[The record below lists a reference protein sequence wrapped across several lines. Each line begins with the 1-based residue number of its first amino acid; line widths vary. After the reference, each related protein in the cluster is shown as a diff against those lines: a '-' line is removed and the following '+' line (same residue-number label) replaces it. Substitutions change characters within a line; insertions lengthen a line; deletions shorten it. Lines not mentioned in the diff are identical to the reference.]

1 MKNIFKLNTIFKRV
15 MTLVIFLVVLISF
28 SLNAIS
34 FFVSE
39 NELSKEYEK
48 SLINKATDSAIII
61 QERLAR
67 KVIELEALAN
77 QPDIQSNNWDEQLP
91 ILNAEAERLNY
102 EGIAIVDLKGQAHYT
117 DGETIDLS
125 DRPYVQEALTGKSTM
140 SEVIISRKTNA
151 PALLIAV
158 PIIKQDQTQQLLL
171 ARIDGYYLSDIVED
185 IRVGETGFTYIVS
198 DSGRILA
205 HQNKDLVLQE
215 TNYITLAE
223 TDATYDEYAKLLKN
237 IITDRNGTKEFKD
250 ADGKQMIA
258 YTTIPGTKWVII
270 TGALSSEITAGL
282 NNILLYSVILSFVFI
297 FIGIIVAYPFSHSLS
312 KAIKRVEWNGLQLAK
327 GDFTI
332 PVDEKL
338 LLRKD
343 ELGSLGRSFEEMRT
357 QLKLMIDQ
365 LRAIS
370 DQVVVSSNDMHSSST
385 QVAEATD
392 HIASTMEDIAGNAQA
407 SASASHQTSTSMNE
421 TNTGLHRITVS
432 ANHVFETASE
442 SNKLSAN
449 GTAMMNDAMTQMD
462 NIYHSV
468 VQSSDLIE
476 QLAIQ
481 TEEVRN
487 FVDII
492 SSIANETNLLALNA
506 SIEAARAG
514 DEGRGFSVIAQ
525 QVHKLAAQSQ
535 ISAKQAIEIVEH
547 ITTSTTKVMN
557 AMEKGQLE
565 VNGGVQAIKEAEHAF
580 LKINNSMQVMT
591 SDLEEISAASQQL
604 AAASD
609 EVTGQMN
616 GMNQLAQQTAASTE
630 SILAAT
636 EEQTASL
643 QEVASVS
650 SELRSMA
657 LNMNEQMKKF
667 KTK

>member
-1 MKNIFKLNTIFKRV
+1 MKNFFKLNTIFKKI
-15 MTLVIFLVVLISF
+15 MTLVIFLTVLISF
-28 SLNAIS
+28 SLNAVS

-39 NELSKEYEK
+39 KELSNEYEK
-48 SLINKATDSAIII
+48 SLMSKATDSSVII

-67 KVIELEALAN
+67 KVSELEALAN
-77 QPDIQSNNWDEQLP
+77 QPGIQSNNWDEQLP
-91 ILNAEAERLNY
+91 VLNTEAERLNY

-125 DRPYVQEALTGKSTM
+125 DRSYVQEALKGKSM
-140 SEVIISRKTNA
+140 ISEVIISRKTNA

-158 PIIKQDQTQQLLL
+158 PVIKQDQIQQLLL

-198 DSGRILA
+198 DSGKILA

-215 TNYITLAE
+215 TNYITLAK
-223 TDATYDEYAKLLKN
+223 TDATYDEYAKLLKDV
-237 IITDRNGTKEFKD
+237 ITEHSGTKKFKD
-250 ADGKQMIA
+250 ADGKKMIA
-258 YTTIPGTKWVII
+258 FTTIPGTNWVMI
-270 TGALSSEITAGL
+270 TGALASEITDGL
-282 NNILLYSVILSFVFI
+282 NNILKYSAILSYVFI
-297 FIGIIVAYPFSHSLS
+297 FIGIIVAYPFSRSLA

-343 ELGSLGRSFEEMRT
+343 ELGSLGRSFEDMRT
-357 QLKLMIDQ
+357 QLKQMIDQ

-370 DQVVVSSNDMHSSST
+370 DQVVVSSDDMYSSST

-407 SASASHQTSTSMNE
+407 SAKASQLTSTSMNE
-421 TNTGLHRITVS
+421 TNAGLHRITLS
-432 ANHVFETASE
+432 ANHVFEAASV
-442 SNKLSAN
+442 SNKLAAN
-449 GTAMMNDAMTQMD
+449 GTKMMNGAMTQMD

-468 VQSSDLIE
+468 AQSSELLE
-476 QLAIQ
+476 QLAKQ
-481 TEEVRN
+481 TEEVRS
-487 FVDII
+487 FVDVI

-535 ISAKQAIEIVEH
+535 TSAKQAIEIVEH
-547 ITTSTTKVMN
+547 ITNSTTKVMT
-557 AMEKGQLE
+557 AMGKGQVE
-565 VNGGVQAIKEAEHAF
+565 VNSGVQAIKEAEHAF
-580 LKINNSMQVMT
+580 LKINNSMQEMT
-591 SDLEEISAASQQL
+591 GDLEEISAASQL
-604 AAASD
+604 LTVASD
-609 EVTGQMN
+609 EVTGQMS
-616 GMNQLAQQTAASTE
+616 GMNQMAQQTAASSE

-643 QEVASVS
+643 QEVASGS
-650 SELRSMA
+650 SELRNMA

>member
-1 MKNIFKLNTIFKRV
+1 MKNIFNLNTIFKKV
-15 MTLVIFLVVLISF
+15 MTLVISLTILISF
-28 SLNAIS
+28 SLNAVS

-39 NELSKEYEK
+39 NELSNEYEK
-48 SLINKATDSAIII
+48 SLISKATDSAIII
-61 QERLAR
+61 QERLSR
-67 KVIELEALAN
+67 KLIELESLAN
-77 QPDIQSNNWDEQLP
+77 QPGIQSNNWNEQLP

-117 DGETIDLS
+117 DGETLDLS

-158 PIIKQDQTQQLLL
+158 PIIKQDQIQQLLL

-198 DSGRILA
+198 ESGKILA

-223 TDATYDEYAKLLKN
+223 TDATYAEYAKLLKSV
-237 IITDRNGTKEFKD
+237 ISEHNGAKEVKD
-250 ADGKQMIA
+250 ANGKQMIA

-282 NNILLYSVILSFVFI
+282 NNILQYSIILSFVFI
-297 FIGIIVAYPFSHSLS
+297 FIGIIAAYPFSRSLS

-343 ELGSLGRSFEEMRT
+343 ELGSLARSFEDMRT
-357 QLKLMIDQ
+357 QLMLMINQ

-385 QVAEATD
+385 QVSEATD

-407 SASASHQTSTSMNE
+407 SANASQQTSMSMNE
-421 TNTGLHRITVS
+421 TNAGLHRITIS
-432 ANHVFETASE
+432 ATHVFEVASA
-442 SNKLSAN
+442 SNKLATN
-449 GTAMMNDAMTQMD
+449 GTNMMTGAMTQMD

-468 VQSSDLIE
+468 VQSSELLE

-481 TEEVRN
+481 TEEVRS
-487 FVDII
+487 FVDVI

-535 ISAKQAIEIVEH
+535 TSAKQAIEIVEH
-547 ITTSTTKVMN
+547 ITNSTTKVMT
-557 AMEKGQLE
+557 AMEKGQVE
-565 VNGGVQAIKEAEHAF
+565 VNSGVQAIKEAEHAF
-580 LKINNSMQVMT
+580 LQINNSMQVMT
-591 SDLEEISAASQQL
+591 NDLEEISAASQQL

-616 GMNQLAQQTAASTE
+616 GMNQMAQQTATSSE

-650 SELRSMA
+650 SELRNMA

-667 KTK
+667 KIK